1 MLPQELEQAARLFG
15 QSLRQQKAV
24 RRYLETQ
31 ARLDADPD
39 VRDLD
44 ERFRT
49 MYQELGD
56 RQRAGERLTPQE
68 LNEFYALRGQVQ
80 QNQLIT
86 ERDDA
91 LNEVKEYF
99 IMVGMQ
105 FNQALGI
112 DFVTL
117 AAS

>member
-1 MLPQELEQAARLFG
+1 MLSQELEQAARIFG
-15 QSLRQQKAV
+15 RSLRQHKAV
-24 RRYLETQ
+24 QRYLEAQ
-31 ARLDADPD
+31 ARLDADPS

-49 MYQELGD
+49 LYQELGD
-56 RQRAGERLTPQE
+56 RQRAGERLTPHE
-68 LNEFYALRGQVQ
+68 LNEFYALRSQVQ
-80 QNQLIT
+80 ENQLIAD
-86 ERDDA
+86 RDNA

-99 IMVGMQ
+99 IVVGLQ

-117 AAS
+117 ATS